1 MDVEFIAKN
10 LPLRPSE
17 RHIENIYYDNPEEID
32 EIKQKYCLFSREII
46 IKNETPYTE
55 CFGFDGEEPISGY
68 GAKCICTAC
77 GAEFTAGYHKGSGY
91 MDSGIYI
98 TLSDGGHFYA
108 GYVEKNDEN
117 AFLVK
122 ESSTF
127 DCPYCGE
134 QIELRKKSDISYK
147 SEEIFAVR
155 TQQIMNIGIYTTV
168 ITWQLQSELSED
180 GEQRYYEYPHSAVVI
195 DEDGNLHKFYWFGSW
210 EHERIDEDDE
220 FPVTLDDFQST
231 YRDDNSIDDTKLGGF
246 LDDEIPSLA
255 GTTGEKTGLSEY
267 IECEGHFPVVYLQ
280 NWEIN
285 RNIENLQKSLFGNT
299 LAKCIDSVVERNID
313 YCNFPTGVISDFIG
327 IDFNER
333 KPHKMLAITKP
344 ELKSFES
351 LSWDIEEF
359 QNYVRVKERVDI
371 SEYAEIVNKYGQVQ
385 TVRYFNDSLL
395 FPSFMTYER
404 IRNYLIKQEM
414 NNREGMEMFLDYIS
428 ALDNLQTREVIFPP
442 NLQQAHDN
450 QTKCKEYAKNSKY
463 INDFL
468 LVKKRYSEL
477 EWNDGKYCIILP
489 ESPKAL
495 IDEGETLRHCVGNY
509 CETHSKGKRI
519 ILFVRKY
526 RRPERSFYTLNI
538 SFESDKPHEIQ
549 FHGYGNERHGENKEY
564 KHSIPKDVR
573 AFVDR
578 WKSEVLKPWHIAQT
592 KKEKQCKKS
601 A

>member
-1 MDVEFIAKN
+1 MDIEFLINN
-10 LPLRPSE
+10 LPTEPSE

-32 EIKQKYCLFSREII
+32 EIKQKYCLFSRETI

-55 CFGFDGEEPISGY
+55 CFGFDGEEPISVD

-91 MDSGIYI
+91 LDSGIYI

-108 GYVEKNDEN
+108 GFVEKNDEN

-122 ESSTF
+122 ESRTF

-134 QIELRKKSDISYK
+134 QIELRKESDISYK
-147 SEEIFAVR
+147 GEEIFAVR
-155 TQQIMNIGIYTTV
+155 TQQIVNIGIYTAV

-180 GEQRYYEYPHSAVVI
+180 GEQIYYEYPHSAVVV
-195 DEDGNLHKFYWFGSW
+195 DEDGMLHKFYWYGKW
-210 EHERIDEDDE
+210 EEEPIDEDE
-220 FPVTLDDFQST
+220 MFPEAVDDFQST
-231 YRDDNSIDDTKLGGF
+231 YRDDNSINDTKIGGF

-267 IECEGHFPVVYLQ
+267 IECEGHYPVVYLQ
-280 NWEIN
+280 NWEVF
-285 RNIENLQKSLFGNT
+285 RNIENLQKSPFCNT
-299 LAKCIDSVVERNID
+299 LAKCIDSIVDRAIE
-313 YCNFPTGVISDFIG
+313 YENFPVGVLSDFIG

-344 ELKSFES
+344 ELRAFEN
-351 LSWDIEEF
+351 LSWDIDEF
-359 QNYVRVKERVDI
+359 QEYVRVKERV
-371 SEYAEIVNKYGQVQ
+371 SVSKYAEIVNKYGQVQ
-385 TVRYFNDSLL
+385 TVRYFKESLF
-395 FPSFMTYER
+395 FPSFITFEK
-404 IRNYLIKQEM
+404 IQNYLIKQ
-414 NNREGMEMFLDYIS
+414 NRNDREGMEMFLDYFA
-428 ALDNLQTREVIFPP
+428 ALENPQTSEVVFPP

-463 INDFL
+463 IDAFIF
-468 LVKKRYSEL
+468 VKEKYSEL
-477 EWNDGKYCIILP
+477 EWNDGKYCVILP
-489 ESPKAL
+489 SSPKEL
-495 IDEGETLRHCVGNY
+495 IDEGDTLRHCVGNY

-538 SFESDKPHEIQ
+538 SFEEEKPIEIQ
-549 FHGYGNERHGENKEY
+549 FHGYGNERHGENKQY

-573 AFVDR
+573 VFVDR
-578 WKSEVLKPWHIAQT
+578 WKSEVLKPWHINQIT
-592 KKEKQCKKS
+592 QKKKHKKS